1 MSGHSKWAT
10 IRRKKEK
17 VDAQRGKVFTRLIR
31 ELQIAAREGGSDE
44 TSNARL
50 RSAVAAAKS
59 ANMPAANIE
68 KAIKRGTGELPGV
81 TYEQVNYEGYGPG
94 GVALLIEVLTDNRKR
109 TVSEIRHI
117 LSKRNGSLGEAGSV
131 NWMFERKGMIIISR
145 EDIDEDEIM
154 MNALEAGA
162 DDVVTEEIEY
172 IIYTMPE
179 NLDLVRE
186 SLAETYEL
194 QSAESAM
201 IPQSTVRVESNNAT
215 LLLNLLG
222 DLEDHDDVQHVY
234 SNFEMDDALLEQA
247 E

>member
-31 ELQIAAREGGSDE
+31 ELQIAAREGGGDE

-131 NWMFERKGMIIISR
+131 NWMFERKGMIIVSR

-154 MNALEAGA
+154 MSALEAGA

-172 IIYTMPE
+172 TIFTVPE
-179 NLDLVRE
+179 DLDLVRE
-186 SLAETYEL
+186 SLAETYEI

-201 IPQSTVRVESNNAT
+201 IPQSTVKVEGNNAT

>member
-31 ELQIAAREGGSDE
+31 ELQIAAREGGGDE

-68 KAIKRGTGELPGV
+68 KAIKRGTGELPGG
-81 TYEQVNYEGYGPG
+81 TYEQANYEGYGPG

-131 NWMFERKGMIIISR
+131 NWMFERKGMIIVSR

-154 MNALEAGA
+154 MSALEAGA

-172 IIYTMPE
+172 TIFTVPE
-179 NLDLVRE
+179 DLDLVRE
-186 SLAETYEL
+186 SLAETYEI

-201 IPQSTVRVESNNAT
+201 IPQSTVKVEGNNAT